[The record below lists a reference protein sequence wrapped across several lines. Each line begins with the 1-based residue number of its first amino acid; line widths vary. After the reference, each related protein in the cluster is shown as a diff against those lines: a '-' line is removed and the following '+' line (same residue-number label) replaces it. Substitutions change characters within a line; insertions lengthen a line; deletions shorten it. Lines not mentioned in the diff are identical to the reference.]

1 MSKFFEEEDEFTRK
15 ERKEA
20 RKIASK
26 RDRSKYKKTDVQQ
39 RERIQKEKD
48 EKKLAKKKGLL
59 RGRVLAITPEGIT
72 VQHGGNVY
80 LCLLRGILKK
90 EVTRAK
96 NLVTVGDFVLF
107 EPDLEGEGSIFHVED
122 RISVLSRQEHLRR
135 RQKQLIAANIDQV
148 LITVSVVQPPL
159 KPPLVD
165 RYIIATRKGRMEP
178 IIIIN
183 KIDLLE
189 EGMDEFVLFEHFVRT
204 YKALGIPLVAL
215 SAETGEGIEELKERM
230 KDKASV
236 FSGQSGTGKSS
247 LINAV
252 TGLELPVGEIIK
264 KTRKG
269 MHTTTTTH
277 LIPLRF
283 GGWCIDTPGIR
294 SFGVWDLKKEDLDA
308 YFPEI
313 KEHSRECKYPNCTHA
328 HEPGCAVEAAVERGE
343 ISPLRFDSYLKLLEE
358 SAHDIHS

>member
-1 MSKFFEEEDEFTRK
+1 MSKFFEEEEEFTRK

-20 RKIASK
+20 RKLASK
-26 RDRSKYKKTDVQQ
+26 RDRSKYKKTDADQ
-39 RERIQKEKD
+39 RKRLQKERT
-48 EKKLAKKKGLL
+48 ERTLSKKEGLL
-59 RGRVLAITPEGIT
+59 RGRILAITPEGIS
-72 VQHGGNVY
+72 VQHQESVY
-80 LCLLRGILKK
+80 LCILRGALKK

-107 EPDLEGEGSIFHVED
+107 EAEGQRDGSIFHVEE
-122 RISVLSRQEHLRR
+122 RSSVLSRQEHLRR

-148 LITVSVVQPPL
+148 LITVSVVEPRL

-165 RYIIATRKGRMEP
+165 RYIIATRKGRMDP
-178 IIIIN
+178 VIIVN

-189 EGMDEFVLFEHFVRT
+189 KETEEAVLFKHFVET
-204 YKALGIPLVAL
+204 YQRLGIPVIAL
-215 SAETGEGIEELKERM
+215 SVQTGKGIDQLKEEM
-230 KDKASV
+230 KGKASV
-236 FSGQSGTGKSS
+236 FSGQSGVGKSS

-252 TGLELPVGEIIK
+252 ADLELPIGEVVK
-264 KTRKG
+264 RTRKG
-269 MHTTTTTH
+269 AHTTTTTH

-313 KEHSRECKYPNCTHA
+313 KERSSACKYPDCTHS
-328 HEPGCAVEAAVERGE
+328 HEPGCALKAALEREE
-343 ISPLRFDSYLKLLEE
+343 ISPLRFDSYLKLLQEI
-358 SAHDIHS
+358 A